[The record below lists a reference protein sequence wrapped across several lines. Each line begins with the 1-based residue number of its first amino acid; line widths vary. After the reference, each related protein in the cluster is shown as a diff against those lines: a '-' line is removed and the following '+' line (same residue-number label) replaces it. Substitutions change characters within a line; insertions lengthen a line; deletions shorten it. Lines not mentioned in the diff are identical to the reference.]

1 MRGIFWSYPT
11 MIIQR
16 IFSRAETAQQAEK
29 VLGERAV
36 SALLKIL

>member
-1 MRGIFWSYPT
+1 MKNDDGL
-11 MIIQR
+11 IIQR